1 MEKRLKL
8 FSGRANVPLAERIC
22 QELSIPLGNAEI
34 GNFADGEIRLSINEN
49 VRGEDVFVLQPT
61 PPPAEN
67 ILELLLLIDALRRA
81 SAWRITAVI
90 PYFGYAR
97 QDRKDRPRVPLSAK
111 LIANL
116 ITRAGVD
123 RVLTIDL
130 HAEQIQA
137 FFDIPVD
144 HLFATPVMVNHYQKD
159 IENLVVVAPDTGR
172 ANRARGFAQRL
183 GRNVPIAIIDKRR
196 YAPNKA
202 EALRVVGEV
211 AGKEALIFDDMIDT
225 GITLLK
231 AAEALLNAG
240 AKGVRATATHGLF
253 SGDAIKNISNSPIQE
268 VVITDTIL
276 QPAEK
281 SHPKIKVLSV
291 ASLLAEA
298 ILRIHREESVS
309 SLFIE

>member
-1 MEKRLKL
+1 MEKRLKI
-8 FSGRANVPLAERIC
+8 FSGRANIPLAEKIC
-22 QELSIPLGNAEI
+22 RELGIPLGDAEI

-49 VRGEDVFVLQPT
+49 VRGEDAFIVQPT
-61 PPPAEN
+61 PPPADN

-81 SAWRITAVI
+81 SARRITAVI

-97 QDRKDRPRVPLSAK
+97 QDRKDQPRVPLSAK

-144 HLFATPVMVNHYQKD
+144 HLYATPVLVKYYRQNF
-159 IENLVVVAPDTGR
+159 ENLIVVAPDTGR

-183 GRNVPIAIIDKRR
+183 GKNTPIAIVDKRR
-196 YAPNKA
+196 SAPNKA

-211 AGKEALIFDDMIDT
+211 TGKEVLIFDDMIDT
-225 GITLLK
+225 GLTLLK

-240 AKGVRATATHGLF
+240 AKSVRATATHGLF
-253 SGDAIKNISNSPIQE
+253 SGDAIKNIADSPLEE
-268 VVITDTIL
+268 VVITNTVL
-276 QPAEK
+276 QPEEK

-291 ASLLAEA
+291 SSLLAEA